1 MFDLSDPQKRERV
14 LVIVA
19 CLFLCVLV
27 TLALPMM
34 FRETTRLKSEKTKL
48 ESKIAE
54 LELHARNKEEIQSR
68 LTLFTNQALASSSSR
83 ALDEYRNW
91 LGDLARSA
99 GIRDYT
105 NPGPARTVLR
115 GGAGTKHTF
124 TITGTGRLDQIA
136 EFLRRFHRTEYL
148 HLIQSVS
155 PRPSARTPGEFDVTI
170 KIEAL
175 ELPQVRTVRVPS
187 IAGDS
192 TAITDEERQMLAAIG
207 ERRIL
212 STYVPP
218 PPPPPRST
226 QENFVTAQ
234 PIIDFDDSYFC
245 FVNGIVA
252 VDGRP
257 QCWIDYRTE
266 GRKYQLFEGDTFE
279 LGGVTC
285 TIKKIEMK
293 SQRVQIAAGGGV
305 YAVRL
310 GKSIG
315 QADELC
321 YFLTGIVD
329 AEGKGWTPDSTGEPF
344 CVIVYGSETED
355 ARGNVRLVEMERHT
369 LAAGD
374 SFPMA
379 EVLCTIVRIVP
390 ASNLVQIEA
399 VGTIYDIKV
408 GGSFSEFWEE

>member
-19 CLFLCVLV
+19 CISLCVLV

-34 FRETTRLKSEKTKL
+34 FRETTRLQNEKTRL
-48 ESKIAE
+48 ESKIEE
-54 LELHARNKEEIQSR
+54 LELHARNKDEIQSR
-68 LTLFTNQALASSSSR
+68 LTTFTNQALASSGSR

-105 NPGPARTVLR
+105 SPVPARTALR
-115 GGAGTKHTF
+115 GAPGTKHTF

-148 HLIQSVS
+148 HLIQSVA
-155 PRPSARTPGEFDVTI
+155 PRPSTRTPGEFDVTI

-175 ELPQVRTVRVPS
+175 ELPEARTVRVPS
-187 IAGDS
+187 IVGDD
-192 TAITDEERQMLAAIG
+192 TAITDEERQMLAAIS

-212 STYVPP
+212 SAFVPP
-218 PPPPPRST
+218 PPPAPRPTPVNPVAPP
-226 QENFVTAQ
+226 

-245 FVNGIVA
+245 FVIGIMEI
-252 VDGRP
+252 DGRP

-285 TIKKIEMK
+285 TIKKIEMTSK
-293 SQRVQIAAGGGV
+293 RVQIAAGGGV

-310 GKSIG
+310 GRSIG

-329 AEGKGWTPDSTGEPF
+329 AEGRQWTQDSTGEPL
-344 CVIVYGSETED
+344 CVIIYGSETED
-355 ARGNVRLVEMERHT
+355 ARGNIRLIEMERYT
-369 LAAGD
+369 LAEGD

-379 EVLCTIVRIVP
+379 EVLCTIVRIDP

-399 VGTIYDIKV
+399 VGTIYDIRV
-408 GGSFSEFWEE
+408 GGSFSEFWED